1 MIFWYAFSAESSKM
15 DPTKIKKHL
24 HHFIFLLPP
33 DSAHISRTTGPT
45 EMVHLSISAELNKEY
60 HYSVLEM
67 TVKIIIV
74 QKLSKT
80 WV

>member
-1 MIFWYAFSAESSKM
+1 M
-15 DPTKIKKHL
+15 DLNQIKKHL
-24 HHFIFLLPP
+24 RHFIFLLPP

-45 EMVHLSISAELNKEY
+45 EMVHILIFAELNMEY

-67 TVKIIIV
+67 TVPAILV
-74 QKLSKT
+74 QKMSEN